1 MKGTKTEKAKPKYI
15 TKALRCPDGTR
26 KYIRGKTQAE
36 LDKKVRAAQVEL
48 GMGININDNTTVA
61 ELAQIWID
69 VYKRPN
75 IKPQS
80 LGVALS
86 NLNCHILPVIGA
98 MRVRDVK
105 PADCA
110 RIMAKASHLSKATQG
125 GILTVLRSLFY
136 CAMEND
142 LIARNPVAKS
152 LKPNGAPAHER
163 VPLTHEQVDTLCRL
177 AMTHRNRSL
186 YTFVMLCTF
195 AGLRRS
201 EALGL
206 NWKNVDTDK
215 GVIYVRE
222 QYRAYKG
229 KSGTTPTLKTPSSR
243 RDIPIPPVLLAHLS
257 ALKGSKTEGY
267 IFDVTKSGLSENYYR
282 ALKIIGGLNADGKP
296 FDKSRK
302 RKESVGA
309 YIHPHLLRH
318 TYATR
323 CFEAGL
329 DVKEVQYLMGHSS
342 LQMTMDI
349 YVHYMNLER
358 QDDTARKLA
367 QAFPGTMLAVMG

>member
-1 MKGTKTEKAKPKYI
+1 MKGTKKQKSKPKYL
-15 TKALRCPDGTR
+15 TKALRCPDGSR
-26 KYIRGKTQAE
+26 KYIRGKTQEE
-36 LDKKVRAAQVEL
+36 LDRKVREAQAQL
-48 GMGININDNTTVA
+48 GMGININDNTKVA
-61 ELAQIWID
+61 EFAQIWVD

-75 IKPQS
+75 VKPQS
-80 LGVALS
+80 LDVLLS
-86 NLNCHILPVIGA
+86 HLNCHILPCIGA

-110 RIMAKASHLSKATQG
+110 RIMANVSSLSKATQG
-125 GILTVLRSLFY
+125 GILNALRSLFN

-142 LIARNPVAKS
+142 IIARNPAAKS
-152 LKPNGAPAHER
+152 IKPTGTPTHEK

-177 AMTHRNRSL
+177 AMTHRNTSL
-186 YTFVMLCTF
+186 YTFVMLCTY

-206 NWKNVDTDK
+206 NWKNVDIDK

-222 QYRAYKG
+222 QYRVYKG
-229 KSGTTPTLKTPSSR
+229 MSGTTPVLKTPSAK
-243 RDIPIPPVLLAHLS
+243 RDIPVPPVLLAHLS
-257 ALKGSKTEGY
+257 SLKGDKTDGY
-267 IFDVTKSGLSENYYR
+267 IFDVGKSGLSENYYR
-282 ALKIIGGLNADGKP
+282 ALKIIGGLNAEGKP

-342 LQMTMDI
+342 LQMTMNI
-349 YVHYMNLER
+349 YVHYMNQER

-367 QAFPGTMLAVMG
+367 QAFPTTTLAVMG